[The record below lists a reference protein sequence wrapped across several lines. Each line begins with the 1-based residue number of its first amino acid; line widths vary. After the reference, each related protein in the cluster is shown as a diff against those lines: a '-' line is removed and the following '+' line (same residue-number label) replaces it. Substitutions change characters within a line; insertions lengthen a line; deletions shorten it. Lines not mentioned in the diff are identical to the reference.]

1 MIQKRQKNKGRDK
14 MKEILK
20 KISNIRYISEYWL
33 MVAFL
38 LLFALQYFM
47 PVKQVF
53 GESMLPT
60 MTDRSTHYTIK
71 TKDVNRG
78 DIIAIEREG
87 ENELVKRLI
96 GLPGDKITINKT
108 HVIVNGEVL
117 DEPYLSDELQQAIK
131 NKESIYLKVDHG
143 TVVVPEGH
151 VFVLGDNRTDSLDS
165 RTLGAIPMEVV
176 SGKYLSE
183 VKVEK

>member
-1 MIQKRQKNKGRDK
+1 
-14 MKEILK
+14 MKKLLEK
-20 KISNIRYISEYWL
+20 ANNVKYIGEYWL
-33 MVAFL
+33 IVPFL
-38 LLFALQYFM
+38 LLLFFYYMM
-47 PVKQVF
+47 PIRNVF

-60 MTDRSTHYTIK
+60 ITDKSTHYTIR
-71 TKDVNRG
+71 TKNVNRG
-78 DIIAIEREG
+78 DIIAIERKG

-117 DEPYLSDELQQAIK
+117 DEPYLSDELQRAIK
-131 NKESIYLKVDHG
+131 NKESIYLKVDQG

-151 VFVLGDNRTDSLDS
+151 VYVLGDNRTDSLDS
-165 RTLGAIPMEVV
+165 RSSRLGTIPMEAVL
-176 SGKYLSE
+176 GKYLSE

>member
-1 MIQKRQKNKGRDK
+1 
-14 MKEILK
+14 MKKLLK
-20 KISNIRYISEYWL
+20 KVTNVKYIGEYW
-33 MVAFL
+33 MIVPFL
-38 LLFALQYFM
+38 LLLFFYYMM
-47 PVKQVF
+47 PIRNVF

-60 MTDRSTHYTIK
+60 ITDKSTHYTIR
-71 TKDVNRG
+71 TKNVNRG
-78 DIIAIEREG
+78 DIIAIERKG

-131 NKESIYLKVDHG
+131 NKESIYLKVDQG

-151 VFVLGDNRTDSLDS
+151 VYVLGDNRTDSLDS
-165 RTLGAIPMEVV
+165 RTLGAIPMEIVL
-176 SGKYLSE
+176 GKYLSE
-183 VKVEK
+183 VMVEK